1 MAERKIGRVLTAIGA
16 DKGRH
21 GPPWSSFEGS
31 LVIKIG
37 KIQFYPE
44 LNILSSSVTSLVPEH
59 VASTSGSVASETTC
73 TLQVELSLSAS
84 RVGLSTLVP
93 VYS

>member
-1 MAERKIGRVLTAIGA
+1 MVLTAIGA

-37 KIQFYPE
+37 NIHFYTE
-44 LNILSSSVTSLVPEH
+44 VNNLSSSVTSLVPEH
-59 VASTSGSVASETTC
+59 VASTSGSGASEPAC
-73 TLQVELSLSAS
+73 T
-84 RVGLSTLVP
+84 RMR
-93 VYS
+93 